1 MDARGLSPV
10 APYGSSATAAVTV
23 GAAGSASCLD
33 HLVHHRSATS
43 EEDCTHMLP
52 PLPRRHNRRVG
63 EQRWE
68 DFDFAIDVGAAARVR
83 VRDGAIT
90 NPSAQCWRG
99 NLLVL
104 VRAMRSPE
112 VQPPCADV
120 WHSHVLLTRITHH
133 DVRRATLHGAACL
146 ADLTAMMHRSAG
158 APFKRAVEQAR
169 RCAQSGLPSSVGFGA
184 EDPRFA
190 QLGNALHVSANGI
203 KPQLHLDCASIG
215 SWRSMSL
222 QRLVP
227 WRLQQKGSVLGM
239 PACRHPT

>member
-1 MDARGLSPV
+1 
-10 APYGSSATAAVTV
+10 
-23 GAAGSASCLD
+23 
-33 HLVHHRSATS
+33 
-43 EEDCTHMLP
+43 ML
-52 PLPRRHNRRVG
+52 
-63 EQRWE
+63 
-68 DFDFAIDVGAAARVR
+68 
-83 VRDGAIT
+83 
-90 NPSAQCWRG
+90 RG

-227 WRLQQKGSVLGM
+227 SGVPVQLSWKGAPDETDPELGCSSSMTGNPASSSRLS
-239 PACRHPT
+239 PTLCSRCEPTAGASSSTKRATRFSSAALADSPYTAA

>member
-1 MDARGLSPV
+1 
-10 APYGSSATAAVTV
+10 
-23 GAAGSASCLD
+23 
-33 HLVHHRSATS
+33 
-43 EEDCTHMLP
+43 MLP

-158 APFKRAVEQAR
+158 APFKRAVEQA
-169 RCAQSGLPSSVGFGA
+169 L
-184 EDPRFA
+184 
-190 QLGNALHVSANGI
+190 
-203 KPQLHLDCASIG
+203 
-215 SWRSMSL
+215 SL
-222 QRLVP
+222 I
-227 WRLQQKGSVLGM
+227 
-239 PACRHPT
+239 HI